1 MTEVA
6 PQRLLSG
13 TAGQVSG
20 VRAVSRAVVQ
30 DTWAQGRA
38 LAAGLPWRLPRAA
51 ARWPAR
57 RVLVLAVQRDDAP
70 NLLDAARVEI
80 GRSHHQVDFVSRTVG
95 GRGKFENLDDL
106 LGEHPAPGHDWLL
119 LLDDDVALPAGFLDA
134 FIFLAERFGLRLAQ
148 PAHAGRSHAAWAVTR
163 RRAGS
168 VVRETA
174 FVEIGPVVALHAS
187 TFETLLPFP
196 RLRFGWGLD
205 LHWSALAQRH
215 GWRLGVVD
223 ATPIRHGLR
232 TVAAAYGHGEA
243 IAEAQRFLAGRPFTP
258 ASEANRTLSVHRSW
272 L

>member
-1 MTEVA
+1 VA
-6 PQRLLSG
+6 REEFLSG

-20 VRAVSRAVVQ
+20 VRAVSRALAR
-30 DTWAQGRA
+30 DAWAQVS
-38 LAAGLPWRLPRAA
+38 AAATGVPWRLPRAA

-57 RVLVLAVQRDDAP
+57 RVLVLAVERDDAP
-70 NLLDAARVEI
+70 NLLAAAREEI
-80 GRSHHQVDFVSRTVG
+80 ARSHHQIELAVRPVG

-106 LGEHPAPGHDWLL
+106 LAEHPAAGHDWLL
-119 LLDDDVALPAGFLDA
+119 VLDDDVALPAGFLDA

-148 PAHAGRSHAAWAVTR
+148 PAHAARSHAAWAVTR
-163 RRAGS
+163 RRALS

-174 FVEIGPVVALHAS
+174 MVEIGPVVALHAS

-205 LHWSALAQRH
+205 LHWSALAHRH
-215 GWRLGVVD
+215 GWRIGVVD

-232 TVAAAYGHGEA
+232 TVAASYGHADA
-243 IAEAQRFLAGRPFTP
+243 IAEASTFLDGRPFTP
-258 ASEANRTLSVHRSW
+258 AGEANRTLSVHRSW